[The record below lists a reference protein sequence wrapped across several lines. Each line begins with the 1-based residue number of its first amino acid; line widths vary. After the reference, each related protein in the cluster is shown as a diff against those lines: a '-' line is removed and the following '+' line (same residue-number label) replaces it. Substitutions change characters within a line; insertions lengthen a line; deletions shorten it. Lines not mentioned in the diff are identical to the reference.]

1 MTLVSLRMYPGL
13 SVDNINDVHLGCM
26 LSYAMLGCLK
36 DVSWMVIKGSAIA
49 EGAFTDS
56 MDEALQSPRVG
67 SVL

>member
-1 MTLVSLRMYPGL
+1 MYAKL
-13 SVDNINDVHLGCM
+13 YI
-26 LSYAMLGCLK
+26 YAMLGCLK